1 MVTELEIQDITKRIV
16 EFIHP
21 QKVLLFGSYAK
32 GNANEHSDLDLL
44 VIVENSELPK
54 RKREVLLYNWLG
66 TRYSFPKDILIRTAS
81 EVEEWKNVRQAF
93 ITSVHN
99 EAKVLYE
106 R

>member
-66 TRYSFPKDILIRTAS
+66 MRYRFPKDILVRTTS

-93 ITSVHN
+93 ITSVVN
-99 EAKVLYE
+99 ESKVLYE